1 MTLQFPLNIVFLLSS
16 FADYGCMLEIQKIE
30 FLPDGRSFV
39 DTIGK
44 RRFQVLRRG
53 HRDGYNTADIE
64 YLEDEKV
71 RGKDCI
77 VIRLHGRR
85 RKPV

>member
-1 MTLQFPLNIVFLLSS
+1 
-16 FADYGCMLEIQKIE
+16 MLEIQKIE
-30 FLPDGRSFV
+30 FLPDGRSLV

-71 RGKDCI
+71 RGKGVSLLGCT
-77 VIRLHGRR
+77 VEEGRR
-85 RKPV
+85 FR